1 MGYPVLLSVTP
12 SRNVSIHVAWGII
25 IISDV
30 KHQERPPARRHQS
43 DALHTMLSV
52 EIEKVMPYPLLSHS
66 SSFPNISF
74 RNLIPPLIFL
84 LLLHTSFFSH
94 HPHLIHR
101 LFTNISTEQ
110 PEDADKI
117 LEMAMTYEELERAHQ
132 LFLATHEEP
141 SSVFTLTGLSSEM
154 DEPDTDNIHKIPI
167 PTMHSMSG
175 VM

>member
-1 MGYPVLLSVTP
+1 
-12 SRNVSIHVAWGII
+12 
-25 IISDV
+25 
-30 KHQERPPARRHQS
+30 
-43 DALHTMLSV
+43 MLSV

-66 SSFPNISF
+66 SSFLNISF
-74 RNLIPPLIFL
+74 RNLIPPL
-84 LLLHTSFFSH
+84 
-94 HPHLIHR
+94 
-101 LFTNISTEQ
+101 
-110 PEDADKI
+110 I